1 MLRIIGLCAV
11 LLLAG
16 CSMFTTKDDDET
28 STMSEERLFNEARS
42 RLNSGYWDGAR
53 NYYEKLQS
61 RFPFGPYSQQGMLD
75 LAYAYYKLDE
85 AASTI
90 ATCDRFLKLH
100 PTSPAADYAYYLK
113 GLANFN
119 AGKGLVERFTP
130 NDPSQRDQGTALRS
144 FQDFAELV
152 RRFPDSKY
160 APDAQK
166 RMTFLRNLLA
176 QHELHVANYYMRRGA
191 MVAAANRAK
200 YVVENY
206 QRTPA
211 VPDALAVMAKAYKV
225 LEMPELSDDALRV
238 LELNHPDHPG
248 LVEVR
253 EVVLKP

>member
-16 CSMFTTKDDDET
+16 CSMFTEKEDET
-28 STMSEERLFNEARS
+28 ATMSEERLFNEARS
-42 RLNSGYWDGAR
+42 RMNSGYWDGAR
-53 NYYEKLQS
+53 EYYEKLQS

-85 AASTI
+85 AASAL
-90 ATCDRFLKLH
+90 ATCERFLKLH

-113 GLANFN
+113 GLTNFN
-119 AGKGLVERFTP
+119 AGKGLIERFTP
-130 NDPSQRDQGTALRS
+130 NDPSQRDQASALRS

-152 RRFPDSKY
+152 RRFPESQYVPDS
-160 APDAQK
+160 QK

-191 MVAAANRAK
+191 LVAAANRAK

-211 VPDALAVMAKAYKV
+211 VPEALAVMAKAYKV
-225 LEMPELSDDALRV
+225 LEMQELSDDALRV
-238 LELNHPDHPG
+238 LEMNHPEHPG
-248 LVEVR
+248 IAEVR